1 MGGDCNPNMPAYL
14 SPAAVGH
21 VSRWFALPWCADSRA
36 VAQATLPAPPDS
48 KGAACA
54 GEEAECGDK
63 KKAPI
68 KMATRNLLAFPA
80 TARAVGCC
88 VGKVRHSHSD
98 DAPSAARAAGA
109 EDLL

>member
-36 VAQATLPAPPDS
+36 VAQATLPAPPADS

-80 TARAVGCC
+80 T
-88 VGKVRHSHSD
+88 
-98 DAPSAARAAGA
+98 P
-109 EDLL
+109 